1 MTHGVGMRGAWC
13 VVVRCEVR
21 GAWCVVWFVARGGMC
36 VWYMARDG
44 AYVWCMAC
52 DSACVVRGA

>member
-1 MTHGVGMRGAWC
+1 MTRSVGMRGAWC

-36 VWYMARDG
+36 VWYMVHDG

-52 DSACVVRGA
+52 DGACVVRGA